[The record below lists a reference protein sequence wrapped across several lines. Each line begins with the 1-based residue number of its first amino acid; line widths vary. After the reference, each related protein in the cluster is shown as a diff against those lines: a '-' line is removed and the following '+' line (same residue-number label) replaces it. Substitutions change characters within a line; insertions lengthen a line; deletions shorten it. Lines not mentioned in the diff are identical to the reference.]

1 MEKKNHRVS
10 WKTLKEER
18 GNTSKKFSRVVKK
31 IIIMLRV
38 CKIFR
43 QGLHGFRECQ
53 IMQVAEKEKPIFT
66 AWDKRKQAKMTF
78 NYTDFFFEQE
88 HFPRRGIEIT
98 QKRPEWRAESEI
110 YSLCNFLRGLK
121 SFWNYSLRVQLLLAK
136 VVRYERFGRRRVI
149 FKKGHKGN
157 SFYFIYLGT
166 VAMTSDEDGSS
177 AFLDAHPDLLSK
189 GSSFGEMALLTGCDR
204 IATVVC
210 MEDTELLVVD
220 KEDFFGCGIDE
231 EVKEEFQ
238 VRFNFF
244 RDHNL
249 FKTWSYKALS
259 TVASHCK
266 VEKFPFGQVISRNV
280 TDSGFIMFVT
290 EGLCDVIRLVDLS
303 TCISYYK
310 WIWKHLTPVDQS
322 LLDTKNFEKS
332 SRKRF
337 RDFQIESYPIMDFSN
352 LKMAYMEKIRQ
363 KEKADSLKDDK
374 DNPTEELNSQNK
386 YFWIG
391 SNSSPVSCA
400 MVMTEFGPLP
410 QEAVVG
416 VYVKIHTLEPG
427 GILGLHQHLIPD
439 NLQDK
444 RSMILVSRGT
454 TIIRLRK
461 DIFDEFIDSETKGK
475 LKDLQITYPRD
486 NIICQ
491 KILSENSWNVF
502 RKDLLKLLTKFPPYE
517 MFTAFR
523 VRKKCFYS
531 PLSGILDLK
540 NLGKEPR
547 GSYPIFNATADSP
560 PKTILP
566 PLRLI
571 EGISAP
577 RYQLKELMPTYKIPG
592 IFFES

>member
-1 MEKKNHRVS
+1 MERKKRVS
-10 WKTLKEER
+10 WKTWKEER
-18 GNTSKKFSRVVKK
+18 GNTSKKFSLIVKK

-38 CKIFR
+38 CKLFR
-43 QGLHGFRECQ
+43 EGLHGFRECQ
-53 IMQVAEKEKPIFT
+53 ITQVTEKEKPIFT
-66 AWDKRKQAKMTF
+66 AWDKRKQAKLTF

-88 HFPRRGIEIT
+88 HFPRRAIEIT
-98 QKRPEWRAESEI
+98 RKRPEWREESEI
-110 YSLCNFLRGLK
+110 NSLCNFLRGLK
-121 SFWNYSLRVQLLLAK
+121 SFWNYSQRVQLLLAK

-149 FKKGHKGN
+149 FKKGHKGT

-166 VAMTSDEDGSS
+166 VAVTSDEDGSS

-189 GSSFGEMALLTGCDR
+189 GSSFGEMALLTGCER

-220 KEDFFGCGIDE
+220 KEDFFGYEIDE
-231 EVKEEFQ
+231 EVKKEFQ

-244 RDHNL
+244 RDHSL
-249 FKTWSYKALS
+249 FKTWSHKALS

-310 WIWKHLTPVDQS
+310 WIWKQLTPVDQS
-322 LLDTKNFEKS
+322 LLDTKNFERS
-332 SRKRF
+332 PRKRF
-337 RDFQIESYPIMDFSN
+337 RDYKIKSYPVLDFSN
-352 LKMAYMEKIRQ
+352 LKMAHMEKIKQ
-363 KEKADSLKDDK
+363 KEKSDSLKDNK

-386 YFWIG
+386 CFRIG
-391 SNSSPVSCA
+391 ANSSPVSCA

-410 QEAVVG
+410 QEAV
-416 VYVKIHTLEPG
+416 
-427 GILGLHQHLIPD
+427 GLHQHLIPE

-444 RSMILVSRGT
+444 RSLILVSRGT

-461 DIFDEFIDSETKGK
+461 DIFDEFIDFETKGK

-486 NIICQ
+486 NIMCQ
-491 KILSENSWNVF
+491 KILRENSWNVF
-502 RKDLLKLLTKFPPYE
+502 RKDLLKLLTEFPPYE

-523 VRKKCFYS
+523 TRKKCLYS

-547 GSYPIFNATADSP
+547 GSYPIFNAKVESP
-560 PKTILP
+560 SKKILP

-577 RYQLKELMPTYKIPG
+577 RYHLKELMPTYKIPG

>member
-1 MEKKNHRVS
+1 MEKKKHRIS
-10 WKTLKEER
+10 WRTWKEER
-18 GNTSKKFSRVVKK
+18 GYTSKKFSSAVKK

-43 QGLHGFRECQ
+43 EGLHGFRECQ
-53 IMQVAEKEKPIFT
+53 ITQVTEKEKPIFT
-66 AWDKRKQAKMTF
+66 AWDKRKQAKLTF

-88 HFPRRGIEIT
+88 HFPRRAIEIA
-98 QKRPEWRAESEI
+98 QKRPEWREESEI
-110 YSLCNFLRGLK
+110 YNLCNFLRGLK
-121 SFWNYSLRVQLLLAK
+121 SFWNYSQQVQLLLAK

-149 FKKGHKGN
+149 FKKGHKGH

-166 VAMTSDEDGSS
+166 VAVTSDEDGSS

-189 GSSFGEMALLTGCDR
+189 GSSFGEMALLTDCDR

-220 KEDFFGCGIDE
+220 KEDFFGYNIDE
-231 EVKEEFQ
+231 EVKKEFQ

-244 RDHNL
+244 RDHSL
-249 FKTWSYKALS
+249 FKTWSHKALS

-322 LLDTKNFEKS
+322 LLDTQNFERS

-337 RDFQIESYPIMDFSN
+337 RDFQIKSYPVMDFSN
-352 LKMAYMEKIRQ
+352 LKMAHMEKIRQ
-363 KEKADSLKDDK
+363 KEKLDTLKDDK
-374 DNPTEELNSQNK
+374 DNPTEELNSEKK
-386 YFWIG
+386 YFRIA
-391 SNSSPVSCA
+391 STSPPVSCT

-410 QEAVVG
+410 QEAV
-416 VYVKIHTLEPG
+416 
-427 GILGLHQHLIPD
+427 GLHQHLIPD

-444 RSMILVSRGT
+444 RSLILVSRGT

-461 DIFDEFIDSETKGK
+461 DMFDEFVDSETKGK

-491 KILSENSWNVF
+491 KILKENSWNVF
-502 RKDLLKLLTKFPPYE
+502 RKDLLKLLTQFPPYE

-523 VRKKCFYS
+523 LRKKCLYS

-547 GSYPIFNATADSP
+547 GSYPIFNAVVDSP

-577 RYQLKELMPTYKIPG
+577 RYHLKELMRTYKIPG